1 MSHKKIRTFSIF
13 LLLGIATLFVPVTV
27 LQNSIANAQEY
38 YNQEYDPYENDKNK
52 NAPIVN
58 VEKNLFVCN
67 DVNGIPDNLTDDGV
81 FITCANP
88 ANFFFLAGP
97 DSGEYKPCDDET
109 CPFIDESDFGAQI
122 FKDVATVRELSP
134 EGTPVNLDKFHYT
147 VTEGEI
153 DDRITIDECSAV
165 GFDNSNFFFTL
176 LEDGTEVAA
185 FICVN
190 YVGDCEGTIYSDEV
204 KTCTIENY
212 IADIR
217 FFPPPS
223 EDDNAA
229 DNAQSS
235 LQQSNNQAIQSN
247 NQAIQSNNQAIQSN
261 NQAIQSNNQAIQSQ
275 SHTLRDIFSDRTN

>member
-1 MSHKKIRTFSIF
+1 MSYKKIRTFSIF

-58 VEKNLFVCN
+58 VEKKLFICN
-67 DVNGIPDNLTDDGV
+67 DVNNLPDNVTDTPV
-81 FITCANP
+81 FFECPNQ

-153 DDRITIDECSAV
+153 DDRITRDECSAV

-212 IADIR
+212 VWAVD
-217 FFPPPS
+217 FWPPPS
-223 EDDNAA
+223 DDDEAA
-229 DNAQSS
+229 DNAQSL
-235 LQQSNNQAIQSN
+235 LQQSNNQAIQPQTS
-247 NQAIQSNNQAIQSN
+247 S
-261 NQAIQSNNQAIQSQ
+261 
-275 SHTLRDIFSDRTN
+275 LRDTFSDRTN